1 MRNYTI
7 KDKTTRNYI
16 GTVRMTPDQA
26 KKAQADFIVKEAQ
39 NMKTTIKVKF
49 TDETTDVYTL
59 DPQDLNFEL
68 AGLMTDREVK
78 SFSIECIKEA

>member
-26 KKAQADFIVKEAQ
+26 KKAQAYFIVKEA
-39 NMKTTIKVKF
+39 
-49 TDETTDVYTL
+49 
-59 DPQDLNFEL
+59 
-68 AGLMTDREVK
+68 
-78 SFSIECIKEA
+78 